1 MPEGVVCVGLGLGL
15 GLGLG
20 FEKFENINHSL
31 LSTRIIG
38 RLENMRLVYHLV
50 RGEISRM
57 FTIPTNLSTLTLTL
71 TLTVTNAYREPSG
84 NGVVGVP

>member
-1 MPEGVVCVGLGLGL
+1 MYYSSALRWPFGLQPSNERVASFWLFILPLGT
-15 GLGLG
+15 GG
-20 FEKFENINHSL
+20 
-31 LSTRIIG
+31 
-38 RLENMRLVYHLV
+38 
-50 RGEISRM
+50 M